1 MISLYS
7 RKTETD
13 LTIRKKESM
22 DKYVDLIQWG
32 RKNPTKFIEEIF
44 GIQLID
50 FQKTSFSERGL
61 QIVRFGAPLVI
72 AVSHSW

>member
-50 FQKTSFSERGL
+50 FQKNLILGTWTSNR
-61 QIVRFGAPLVI
+61 
-72 AVSHSW
+72 AVW